1 MKQIHIEIH
10 PEVQK
15 ALKENI
21 GVVALESTIISHG
34 MPYPDN
40 VKMALA
46 VEEIIKNEGAVPA
59 TIAILNGTIKIG
71 LSSDE
76 IEYLAQAKDVYKVS
90 KRDFSYVIS
99 KGLTGAT
106 TVSGTALISQLAQIP
121 VFATGGIGGVHRGAE
136 TSFDISRDLEEL
148 SEVDICVVCA
158 GAKSILDLGLTMEY
172 LETKGVEVIG
182 YQTEILPAFY
192 TRTSDYHVNYKLD
205 TPEEIANLMSTK
217 WNLGLKGGII
227 VANPIPKAYDMNHE
241 VIKKA
246 IEEAVLEANQK
257 GIKGNLVTPFLLSKI
272 KSLTEGLSLDSN
284 IELVKNNAQ
293 LAAQIAVSYAK
304 TK

>member
-1 MKQIHIEIH
+1 MKHIHIEIH
-10 PEVQK
+10 PDVQK
-15 ALKENI
+15 ALKENT

-46 VEEIIKNEGAVPA
+46 VEEIIKKEGAVPA
-59 TIAILNGTIKIG
+59 TIAILNGVIKIG
-71 LSSDE
+71 LSSEE
-76 IEYLAQAKDVYKVS
+76 IEYLAQAKDVLKVS

-106 TVSGTALISQLAQIP
+106 TVSGTALLSKLAHIP

-136 TSFDISRDLEEL
+136 TSMDISRDLEEL
-148 SEVDICVVCA
+148 AEVDICVVCA
-158 GAKSILDLGLTMEY
+158 GAKSILDLGLTLEY

-182 YQTEILPAFY
+182 YQTDILPAFY
-192 TRTSDYHVNYKLD
+192 SRTSKYHVNYQLD
-205 TPEEIANLMSTK
+205 TSDEIADLMNTK
-217 WNLGLKGGII
+217 WSLGLKGGII

-241 VIKKA
+241 VIDQA
-246 IEEAVLEANQK
+246 IEKAMNELKANN
-257 GIKGNLVTPFLLSKI
+257 ITGNQVTPYLLSKI
-272 KSLTEGLSLDSN
+272 KSLTEGSSLDSN

-293 LAAQIAVSYAK
+293 LAARIAVSYAK
-304 TK
+304 MR